1 MRWRGRQQSENVE
14 DRRAMGGPR
23 MAGGGIGILVIAL
36 IVWLLGGNPMAVLK
50 QGGGIQIGQ
59 GGGAQQPLDPADEPL
74 KEMAGV
80 VLNDTETVWDEVF
93 QRQLGRKYQPTKM
106 ILFREGVESGCGVAG
121 SETGPF
127 YCPADG
133 NVYLDLSFFREL
145 EDKFGAAGD
154 FAQAYV
160 IAHEVGHHVQN
171 LLGLSDEVRMRQERH
186 AQRGDEAGANE
197 WSVRLELNADFLA
210 GVWARQADDKENI
223 LEKGD
228 VEEAMQA
235 AQAIGDD
242 RLQKAARG
250 TVRPDLFTHGT
261 SAQRARWFKKGLETG
276 NIKDGEAL
284 FKLPY
289 DQL

>member
-1 MRWRGRQQSENVE
+1 MRWRGREQSENVE

-80 VLNDTETVWDEVF
+80 VLNDTETVWDDVF
-93 QRQLGRKYQPTKM
+93 QRQLGKKYQPTKM
-106 ILFREGVESGCGVAG
+106 ILFRDGVQSGCGTAG

-160 IAHEVGHHVQN
+160 IAHEVGHHV
-171 LLGLSDEVRMRQERH
+171 
-186 AQRGDEAGANE
+186 
-197 WSVRLELNADFLA
+197 
-210 GVWARQADDKENI
+210 
-223 LEKGD
+223 
-228 VEEAMQA
+228 
-235 AQAIGDD
+235 
-242 RLQKAARG
+242 
-250 TVRPDLFTHGT
+250 RPEG
-261 SAQRARWFKKGLETG
+261 RCG
-276 NIKDGEAL
+276 
-284 FKLPY
+284 
-289 DQL
+289 